1 MSRIGGWI
9 GRHRVAAGFA
19 AGALVTLIAVAVV
32 GYLVLADQRRSARV
46 LAAAL
51 TRALAGEVRIER
63 VTELGPS
70 RIVMKGV
77 QLPAKAGWPADI
89 TAETVEASGPLVAA
103 VRGDPAPVRLQVTR
117 PTITTGGGAAGAA
130 ALEGLRQGLAT
141 LLENPMLLDLA
152 LTDGTL
158 EAPGAPPGGVALDA
172 TIRKGSG
179 DLRGEIVLRGP
190 ARSSFVLRL
199 EAQPDGD
206 TIRVVVAGDG
216 ELGPLA
222 PWIPSNVVRAA
233 GAAPA
238 KVRIEA
244 GLEPGDRLAGRF
256 DNQLGDLRALR
267 GTMSVRDGLLSLN
280 EVQGVADLTFVAT
293 ATGLADP
300 VPGRVELSGGE
311 VSWSPARGGWPS
323 IRGALRVPEGTL
335 PASLAGTEV
344 RAHGVETEFTLEPR
358 EEHAVVRGELRG
370 ERVEAAGVEAAPVAT
385 SWQVDLAAEGGV
397 ARAELAG
404 LTARVLG
411 MPVRGSATYDAVRA
425 RSDVRLET
433 ATARLDPV
441 VRRLGP
447 DWLGP
452 SDQLQAASI
461 RVTASDLDLRGWSD
475 GKADVEVRELVL
487 RQPDGETRLDRA
499 RVRATAQAG
508 RAAVTLEA
516 EDVKGAAPHLQG
528 RLARVDGS
536 ADLVR
541 MADAAAG
548 LARARLV
555 AKDDQGREM
564 LQADLARQSPGVTG
578 PVRLSASVPALERLA
593 PLWPSV
599 QRQVT
604 GSAMIELQSSDVG
617 LGAYEGRLTVKVPT
631 AELLDG
637 SVSLRDVSAEVPIR
651 RGGPAPTAGA
661 FPGGPLTVGEL
672 IAYGV
677 VLYDVSGRARV
688 ADQQVT
694 LADLRYMLYSGQGQ
708 GRANLTLAADG
719 LSGQA
724 RLTGEG
730 VRIEEFM
737 AAYGVRGGTMTG
749 LLRYDLNVRY
759 DGNRLGADGGMSVP
773 EGGTVTIELLDQFL
787 SYAEA
792 DPTGVVRR
800 ALGNL
805 RTFDFRSAEVTVR
818 TASDDI
824 RVSLSLQGRNRFGIF
839 PPRVKEINVRD
850 MPMGFL
856 ARQFPAY

>member
-1 MSRIGGWI
+1 MSGIGSWI

-19 AGALVTLIAVAVV
+19 AGALVTLVAVAAVV
-32 GYLVLADQRRSARV
+32 YFVLADQQRSARV

-51 TRALAGEVRIER
+51 TQAFDRAVRIER

-70 RIVMKGV
+70 RVVMKGV
-77 QLPAKAGWPADI
+77 QLSAKAGWPADI
-89 TAETVEASGPLVAA
+89 VAETVEASGPLLAA
-103 VRGDPAPVRLQVTR
+103 VRGDPAPVRVQVTR
-117 PTITTGGGAAGAA
+117 PTVAAGGAGGAAAI
-130 ALEGLRQGLAT
+130 EEVRQALAT
-141 LLENPMLLDLA
+141 FLANPMQLDLA
-152 LTDGTL
+152 LIDGTL
-158 EAPGAPPGGVALDA
+158 EAPGAASAGVVFDA
-172 TIRKGSG
+172 TVRKGSG
-179 DLRGEIVLRGP
+179 DVRGEIVLRDP
-190 ARSSFVLRL
+190 AGSRFVLRL

-206 TIRVVVAGDG
+206 TVRLVAAGDG
-216 ELGPLA
+216 PLGPLA
-222 PWIPSNVVRAA
+222 PWAPASVVRAA
-233 GAAPA
+233 GAASA
-238 KVRIEA
+238 RFRAEV
-244 GLEPGDRLAGRF
+244 GLEPGDRVTGRV
-256 DNQLGDLRALR
+256 DNQLGDLTTLR
-267 GTMSVRDGLLSLN
+267 GTLSFHDGLLSMKEL
-280 EVQGVADLTFVAT
+280 QGSADLAFVAT

-311 VSWSPARGGWPS
+311 ASWSPARGGWPS
-323 IRGALRVPEGTL
+323 ARGDLRVPEAKL
-335 PASLAGTEV
+335 PPSLAGMEV
-344 RAHGVETEFTLEPR
+344 GVGGAETGFALEPR
-358 EEHAVVRGELRG
+358 EGHAVVRGELRG
-370 ERVEAAGVEAAPVAT
+370 GRVEAAGLEAAPVAT
-385 SWQVDLAAEGGV
+385 SWQVDLDDGG
-397 ARAELAG
+397 ALSRMELAG

-411 MPVRGSATYDAVRA
+411 VPVRGTAAYDAVRA
-425 RSDVRLET
+425 RADVRLET
-433 ATARLDPV
+433 TSARLDPL

-452 SDQLQAASI
+452 SDRLQAASI
-461 RVTASDLDLRGWSD
+461 RMTASDLDLRGWTD

-499 RVRATAQAG
+499 RVRGTAQAG
-508 RAAVTLEA
+508 GAAVTLEA
-516 EDVKGAAPHLQG
+516 DGVKGAAPHLEG
-528 RLARVDGS
+528 RIARVDGS

-541 MADAAAG
+541 IADAGAG

-564 LQADLARQSPGVTG
+564 LQADLARQSPGDTG
-578 PVRLSASVPALERLA
+578 PVRLSARLPALERLA

-604 GSAMIELQSSDVG
+604 GSAMVELQAPDVG
-617 LGAYEGRLTVKVPT
+617 LGTYEGRLTLEVPT

-637 SVSLRDVSAEVPIR
+637 SVSLRDVSADVPVR

-661 FPGGPLTVGEL
+661 PPGGSLTVGEL
-672 IAYGV
+672 IGYGV

-688 ADQQVT
+688 ADQEVT
-694 LADLRYMLYSGQGQ
+694 LDDLRYLLYSGQGR
-708 GRANLTLAADG
+708 GTASLTLAADG
-719 LSGQA
+719 LSGKA
-724 RLTGEG
+724 ELTGEG

-759 DGNRLGADGGMSVP
+759 QGNRLGADGGMSVP
-773 EGGTVTIELLDQFL
+773 EGGTVTIELLDRFL
-787 SYAEA
+787 EYASA

-805 RTFDFRSAEVTVR
+805 RAFDFRSAEATVR

-824 RVSLSLQGRNRFGIF
+824 RVSLSLRGRERFGIF
-839 PPRVKEINVRD
+839 PPRVREINVRD